1 MAEPRVPGGEDDDLE
16 LACGET
22 LSPRELDLGVR
33 EFDCDCGDA
42 HGVVMDVHPLGR
54 FVPESLADVLR
65 ATVEPADEFD
75 EFTTAHLMG
84 MVIEEFPGRVESAD
98 LSDDGDVGYS
108 AVWVTDFDSRELH
121 EVVVELLVEL
131 MEHAMSHAGD
141 DDAMTEFEEQMLQF
155 DVSEFVEIYRE
166 QREFESEHDTAA

>member
-1 MAEPRVPGGEDDDLE
+1 MAEPRVPGGGSDRLE
-16 LACGET
+16 LACGESV
-22 LSPRELDLGVR
+22 SPRDLDLGVR
-33 EFDCDCGDA
+33 EYDCDCGDA

-84 MVIEEFPGRVESAD
+84 MLIEEFPELVASAD
-98 LSDDGDVGYS
+98 LSDDGDVGYG
-108 AVWVTDFDSRELH
+108 AVWITDFDARRLH

-141 DDAMTEFEEQMLQF
+141 DDAMAEFEEQMLEF
-155 DVSEFVEIYRE
+155 DVSEFVERYRAE
-166 QREFESEHDTAA
+166 REFESEHDTAI